1 METGIVGLPAPPLEH
16 VRWINENGDER
27 SPLTLAELG
36 QGYSILYFFQDW
48 CAGCH
53 AHGFPTFV
61 TLAEEFRN
69 KGVGL
74 AAVQTVFEGSEVNTL
89 DRLRENQR
97 RYGLHVPFGHAVAD
111 SASGDAVPAIMEA
124 YRSGGT
130 PWFVVIAPNGR
141 VMYDGFR
148 LNAERLV
155 QVLRRERA
163 SSHASSQPGQACWPH
178 RLRSPESTG

>member
-1 METGIVGLPAPPLEH
+1 MMETGIVGLPAPQLEK
-16 VRWINENGDER
+16 VRWIDEDGDER

-36 QGYSILYFFQDW
+36 QGFKILYFFQDW

-61 TLAEEFRN
+61 TIAEELRD

-74 AAVQTVFEGSEVNTL
+74 AAIQTVFEGSDVNTF

-97 RYGLHVPFGHAVAD
+97 RYGLRVPFGHAATD
-111 SASGDAVPAIMEA
+111 SASVEAVPPIMEA

-130 PWFVVIAPNGR
+130 PWFVVIAPDGR
-141 VMYDGFR
+141 VVYDGFQ
-148 LNAERLV
+148 LDAESLL
-155 QVLRRERA
+155 QALRPLA
-163 SSHASSQPGQACWPH
+163 A
-178 RLRSPESTG
+178 